1 MVNYEKIFA
10 LELKRKLVEKIKGK
24 IWVSVK
30 NDELHIDIKNGDD
43 VRYETY
49 LDDFANQVLHGL
61 STDYVAYGVIK
72 RYRKFILDTYM
83 K

>member
-1 MVNYEKIFA
+1 MVDYEKIFA

-30 NDELHIDIKNGDD
+30 NNELHIDIKKGDD
-43 VRYETY
+43 ISYEAY
-49 LDDFANQVLHGL
+49 LDDFANKVLHGL
-61 STDYVAYGVIK
+61 STDYVAYDVIK
-72 RYRKFILDTYM
+72 RYRKFILDIYM